1 MDAIAAM
8 LPTLMVVKLS
18 EQLGT
23 GPAEPIAWILCRP
36 KKSAENFNN
45 AITRFF
51 RRPDVAFT
59 MCVLSALVPL
69 GYLLVAYLRWKRW
82 YP

>member
-23 GPAEPIAWILCRP
+23 GPAEPFVVVSSIPSR
-36 KKSAENFNN
+36 
-45 AITRFF
+45 
-51 RRPDVAFT
+51 
-59 MCVLSALVPL
+59 
-69 GYLLVAYLRWKRW
+69 YLLSFCRVVDFIAAVAL
-82 YP
+82 

>member
-23 GPAEPIAWILCRP
+23 GPAEQLGTGPAEPFVVVSSIPSRSLLSFCRVVDFIA
-36 KKSAENFNN
+36 A
-45 AITRFF
+45 
-51 RRPDVAFT
+51 VA
-59 MCVLSALVPL
+59 L
-69 GYLLVAYLRWKRW
+69 
-82 YP
+82 

>member
-23 GPAEPIAWILCRP
+23 GPAEPFVVVSSIPSRSLLSFCRMVDF
-36 KKSAENFNN
+36 S
-45 AITRFF
+45 
-51 RRPDVAFT
+51 VA
-59 MCVLSALVPL
+59 VAL
-69 GYLLVAYLRWKRW
+69 
-82 YP
+82 